1 MDQGDQKPRGGTLR
15 MLGQRL
21 IRRRW
26 GSVASMAS
34 AAAEQPPEP
43 REAAHVAP
51 ANEDAEIEAWVN
63 ALEGMGDKPQRRRSG
78 GLF

>member
-26 GSVASMAS
+26 GSEASMAS
-34 AAAEQPPEP
+34 SADVQPPELP
-43 REAAHVAP
+43 GAAQVAT
-51 ANEDAEIEAWVN
+51 ATEDAEIEAWVN
-63 ALEGMGDKPQRRRSG
+63 ALEGMGDKPQRRRTG
-78 GLF
+78 GFF